1 MNAKTNK
8 LWDRI
13 VNAGIASEDTLRVI
27 TAINGYSVETLND
40 VIYAVTGLRNWK
52 QYKAEY
58 ADFESFETIER

>member
-1 MNAKTNK
+1 MHAKTDK
-8 LWDRI
+8 LWDRV

-52 QYKAEY
+52 QYK
-58 ADFESFETIER
+58 ETYGV

>member
-1 MNAKTNK
+1 MHTKIDK

-40 VIYAVTGLRNWK
+40 VIYAVSGLRNWK
-52 QYKAEY
+52 QYK
-58 ADFESFETIER
+58 ETYGA

>member
-1 MNAKTNK
+1 MNTKTNK

-40 VIYAVTGLRNWK
+40 VIYAVSGLRNWK
-52 QYKAEY
+52 QYK
-58 ADFESFETIER
+58 ETYCA

>member
-1 MNAKTNK
+1 MHAKTDK

-40 VIYAVTGLRNWK
+40 VIYAVSGLI
-52 QYKAEY
+52 
-58 ADFESFETIER
+58 FC

>member
-1 MNAKTNK
+1 MHAKTDK

-40 VIYAVTGLRNWK
+40 VIYAVSGLRNWK
-52 QYKAEY
+52 QYK
-58 ADFESFETIER
+58 ETYSV